1 VIREELKLRDVAVI
15 GVSQSKFGEL
25 WDISFRDLIAEAGMK
40 AIQDADIEGPD
51 LEAMYVGNM
60 TAGLFVQQEHI
71 ASLIS
76 DHVGLTPIPCSRV
89 EAACASG
96 GLALRSGIIAVA
108 SGYHDIVIS
117 AGVEKMTD
125 VVDPT
130 PAIATAS
137 DQEWEAQQG
146 VTFPSLYA
154 MMARR
159 HMHEYGTT
167 REQLAM
173 FSVLDHKNGAKNPLA
188 QFPMEITVDQVLG
201 SSKVADPLRLL
212 DCSPV
217 TDGAAAVILCPA
229 EDARKYTDTPV
240 YVKASAQASGTL
252 ALHDRRDITTIDS
265 TVQAARIAYK
275 MADLQ
280 PKDIQG
286 VEVHD
291 CFSISGLLAIE
302 DLGFVDK
309 GQAGPA
315 LEEGITEIDG
325 NIPVNPSGGLKSRG
339 HPLGATGI
347 AQTAEIV
354 WQLRQEA
361 GKRQID
367 GIDIGMTHNI
377 GGTGGTAAVHI
388 FSN

>member
-1 VIREELKLRDVAVI
+1 MRDVAVI

-25 WDISFRDLIAEAGMK
+25 WDISFRDLITEAGMK
-40 AIQDADIEGPD
+40 AIQDADIEGAD

>member
-1 VIREELKLRDVAVI
+1 MIT
-15 GVSQSKFGEL
+15 
-25 WDISFRDLIAEAGMK
+25 EAGMK
-40 AIQDADIEGPD
+40 AIKDANIEGD
-51 LEAMYVGNM
+51 ELEAMYVGNM
-60 TAGLFVQQEHI
+60 SAGLFVEQEHI
-71 ASLIS
+71 ASLIA
-76 DHVGLTPIPCSRV
+76 DHAGLTPIPCARI

-96 GLALRSGIIAVA
+96 GLALRNGIMAVA
-108 SGYHDIVIS
+108 SGYHDIVIT

-154 MMARR
+154 MMAKR

-173 FSVLDHKNGAKNPLA
+173 VSVLNHKNGAKNPLA
-188 QFPMEITVDQVLG
+188 QYPNEITVDQVLN
-201 SSKVADPLRLL
+201 SSIVAEPLRLL

-217 TDGAAAVILCPA
+217 SDGAAAVIVCPA

-240 YVKASAQASGTL
+240 YVKASAQASGTI
-252 ALHDRRDITTIDS
+252 ALHDRHDITTIDS
-265 TVQAARIAYK
+265 TVHAARKAYE
-275 MADLQ
+275 MAGMT
-280 PKDIQG
+280 PKDIGG

-291 CFSISGLLAIE
+291 CFSINGLLAIE
-302 DLGFVDK
+302 DLGFVEK
-309 GQAGPA
+309 GQGGPA
-315 LEEGITEIDG
+315 IEDGITELDG
-325 NIPVNPSGGLKSRG
+325 RIPVNPSGGLKARG

-347 AQTAEIV
+347 AQAAEIV
-354 WQLRQEA
+354 WQLRGDA
-361 GKRQID
+361 GKRQIE
-367 GIDIGMTHNI
+367 GIEVGMTHNI

-388 FSN
+388 LSR

>member
-1 VIREELKLRDVAVI
+1 MNLRDVAII

-25 WDISFRDLIAEAGMK
+25 WDVSFRDLIAEAGLK
-40 AIQDADIEGPD
+40 AIRDANIEGAD

-60 TAGLFVQQEHI
+60 TSGLFIQQEHV
-71 ASLIS
+71 ASLIA
-76 DHVGLTPIPCSRV
+76 DHFGLTPISCSRV

-96 GLALRSGIIAVA
+96 GLALRSGIMAVA

-159 HMHEYGTT
+159 HMHEYGTS

-188 QFPMEITVDQVLG
+188 QYPMEITVDQVLE
-201 SSKVADPLRLL
+201 SSMVADPLRLL

-229 EDARKYTDTPV
+229 EDAHKFNDTPV
-240 YVKASAQASGTL
+240 YVKASAQASGTI

-265 TVQAARIAYK
+265 TVQAARTAYK
-275 MADLQ
+275 MANLQ

-291 CFSISGLLAIE
+291 CFSISGLIAIE
-302 DLGFVDK
+302 DLGFVEK

-315 LEEGITEIDG
+315 VEEGIIEIDG
-325 NIPVNPSGGLKSRG
+325 TIPVNPSGGLKSRG

-361 GKRQID
+361 GKRQIN
-367 GIDIGMTHNI
+367 GIEVGMTHNI

-388 FSN
+388 FCI

>member
-1 VIREELKLRDVAVI
+1 LRDVAII

-25 WDISFRDLIAEAGMK
+25 WDISFRDLIAEAGLK
-40 AIQDADIEGPD
+40 AIQDANIEGAD

-60 TAGLFVQQEHI
+60 TSGLFVQQEHI
-71 ASLIS
+71 ASLIA
-76 DHVGLTPIPCSRV
+76 DHVGLTPISSSRV

-96 GLALRSGIIAVA
+96 GLALRSGIMAVA

-137 DQEWEAQQG
+137 DQEWEARQG

-159 HMHEYGTT
+159 HMYEYGTS

-188 QFPMEITVDQVLG
+188 QYPMEITVEQVLE
-201 SSKVADPLRLL
+201 SSLVADPLRLL

-229 EDARKYTDTPV
+229 EDAHKFTDTPI
-240 YVKASAQASGTL
+240 YVKASAQASGTI

-265 TVQAARIAYK
+265 TVKAARIAYK
-275 MADLQ
+275 MANLQ

-291 CFSISGLLAIE
+291 CFSISGLIAIE
-302 DLGFVDK
+302 DLGFVEK
-309 GQAGPA
+309 GQGGPA
-315 LEEGITEIDG
+315 IEEGMIEIDG
-325 NIPVNPSGGLKSRG
+325 TIPVNPSGGLKSRG

-354 WQLRQEA
+354 WQLRKEA

-367 GIDIGMTHNI
+367 GIEIGMTHNI

-388 FSN
+388 FSL

>member
-1 VIREELKLRDVAVI
+1 MRDVAII
-15 GVSQSKFGEL
+15 GVSQTKFGEL
-25 WDISFRDLIAEAGMK
+25 WDTSFRDMIAEAGLK
-40 AIQDADIEGPD
+40 AIQDAGIDGAD
-51 LEAMYVGNM
+51 LEAMFVGNM

-71 ASLIS
+71 ASLIA
-76 DHVGLTPIPCSRV
+76 DHVGLNPMPSSRV

-96 GLALRSGIIAVA
+96 GLALRSGVMAVA

-130 PAIATAS
+130 PVVATAS

-173 FSVLDHKNGAKNPLA
+173 FSVLNHKNGAKNPLA
-188 QFPMEITVDQVLG
+188 QYPMEITVEQVIG
-201 SSKVADPLRLL
+201 SSIVADPLRLL

-240 YVKASAQASGTL
+240 YVNASAQASGTL

-265 TVQAARIAYK
+265 TVNAARTAYK

-291 CFSISGLLAIE
+291 CFSINGLLAIE
-302 DLGFVDK
+302 DLGFIEK

-315 LEEGITEIDG
+315 VEDGMTEIDG
-325 NIPVNPSGGLKSRG
+325 KIPVNPSGGLKSRG

-347 AQTAEIV
+347 AQTSEIV

-367 GIDIGMTHNI
+367 GIEIGMTHNI

>member
-1 VIREELKLRDVAVI
+1 MRDVAII

-25 WDISFRDLIAEAGMK
+25 WDISFRDLIAEAGLK
-40 AIQDADIEGPD
+40 AIQDANIEGAD

-60 TAGLFVQQEHI
+60 TSGLFVQQEHI
-71 ASLIS
+71 ASLIA
-76 DHVGLTPIPCSRV
+76 DHVGLTPISSSRV

-96 GLALRSGIIAVA
+96 GLALRSGIMAVA

-137 DQEWEAQQG
+137 DQEWEARQG

-159 HMHEYGTT
+159 HMYEYGTS

-188 QFPMEITVDQVLG
+188 QYPMEITVEQVLE
-201 SSKVADPLRLL
+201 SSLVADPLRLL

-229 EDARKYTDTPV
+229 EDAHKFTDTPI
-240 YVKASAQASGTL
+240 YVKASAQASGTI

-265 TVQAARIAYK
+265 TVKAARIAYK
-275 MADLQ
+275 MANLQ

-291 CFSISGLLAIE
+291 CFSISGLIAIE
-302 DLGFVDK
+302 DLGFVEK
-309 GQAGPA
+309 GQGGPA
-315 LEEGITEIDG
+315 IEEGMIEIDG
-325 NIPVNPSGGLKSRG
+325 TIPVNPSGGLKSRG

-354 WQLRQEA
+354 WQLRKEA

-367 GIDIGMTHNI
+367 GIEIGMTHNI

-388 FSN
+388 FSL

>member
-1 VIREELKLRDVAVI
+1 LRDVAII
-15 GVSQSKFGEL
+15 GVSQTKFGEL
-25 WDISFRDLIAEAGMK
+25 WERSFRDLIVEAGLK
-40 AIQDADIEGPD
+40 AVGDANIEGED

-60 TAGLFVQQEHI
+60 SAGLFVQQEHI
-71 ASLIS
+71 ASLIA
-76 DHVGLTPIPCSRV
+76 DHAGLTPIPCARV

-96 GLALRSGIIAVA
+96 GLALRNGIMAVA

-159 HMHEYGTT
+159 HMYEYGTT

-173 FSVLDHKNGAKNPLA
+173 VSVINHKNGAKNPLA
-188 QFPMEITVDQVLG
+188 QFPMEISVDAVLN

-217 TDGAAAVILCPA
+217 SDGAAAVILCPA
-229 EDARKYTDTPV
+229 EEAKKYTDTPI
-240 YVKASAQASGTL
+240 YVKASAQASGTI
-252 ALHDRRDITTIDS
+252 ALHDRKDLTTIDS
-265 TVQAARIAYK
+265 TVHAARNAYK
-275 MADLQ
+275 MAGLG
-280 PKDIQG
+280 PKDIDA

-291 CFSISGLLAIE
+291 CFSINGLLAVE
-302 DLGFVDK
+302 DLGFVEK
-309 GQAGPA
+309 GKGGVAI
-315 LEEGITEIDG
+315 EEGMTEIDG
-325 NIPVNPSGGLKSRG
+325 KIPVNPSGGLKSRG

-347 AQTAEIV
+347 AQAAEIV
-354 WQLRQEA
+354 WQLRGEA
-361 GKRQID
+361 DKRQVD
-367 GIDIGMTHNI
+367 GAQIGMTHNI

>member
-1 VIREELKLRDVAVI
+1 LRDVAII
-15 GVSQSKFGEL
+15 GVSQTKFGEL
-25 WDISFRDLIAEAGMK
+25 WEVSFRDLITEAGMK
-40 AIQDADIEGPD
+40 AVADAGIEGQD

-60 TAGLFVQQEHI
+60 TAGLFIQQEHI
-71 ASLIS
+71 ASLIA
-76 DHVGLTPIPCSRV
+76 DHSGLTPIPCTRV

-96 GLALRSGIIAVA
+96 GLALRSGIMAVA
-108 SGYHDIVIS
+108 SGYHDVVIS

-159 HMHEYGTT
+159 HMHEYGTS

-173 FSVLDHKNGAKNPLA
+173 FSVNNHKNGALNPLA
-188 QFPMEITVDQVLG
+188 QYPFEIGVDQVLN
-201 SSKVADPLRLL
+201 STMVADPLRLL

-240 YVKASAQASGTL
+240 YVKASAQASGTI

-265 TVQAARIAYK
+265 TVHASRTAYD
-275 MADLQ
+275 MAGMG
-280 PKDIQG
+280 PKNIDA

-291 CFSISGLLAIE
+291 CFSINGILAIE
-302 DLGFVDK
+302 DLGFVEK
-309 GQAGPA
+309 GQGGQAVEDGLIA
-315 LEEGITEIDG
+315 IDG
-325 NIPVNPSGGLKSRG
+325 DMPVNPSGGLKARG

-347 AQTAEIV
+347 AQAAEMV
-354 WQLRQEA
+354 WQLRGDA
-361 GKRQID
+361 GKRQVN
-367 GIDIGMTHNI
+367 GIEVGMTHNI

-388 FSN
+388 FGR

>member
-1 VIREELKLRDVAVI
+1 MRDVAII

-25 WDISFRDLIAEAGMK
+25 WDISFRDLIAEAGLK
-40 AIQDADIEGPD
+40 AIQDANIEGAD

-60 TAGLFVQQEHI
+60 TSGLFVQQEHI
-71 ASLIS
+71 ASLIA
-76 DHVGLTPIPCSRV
+76 DHVGLTPISSSRV

-96 GLALRSGIIAVA
+96 GLALRSGIMAVA

-117 AGVEKMTD
+117 AGIEKMTD

-137 DQEWEAQQG
+137 DQEWEARQG

-159 HMHEYGTT
+159 HMYEYGTS

-188 QFPMEITVDQVLG
+188 QYPMEITVEQVLE
-201 SSKVADPLRLL
+201 SSLVADPLRLL

-229 EDARKYTDTPV
+229 EDAHKFTDTPI
-240 YVKASAQASGTL
+240 YVKASAQASGTI

-265 TVQAARIAYK
+265 TVKAARIAYK
-275 MADLQ
+275 MANLQ

-291 CFSISGLLAIE
+291 CFSISGLIAIE
-302 DLGFVDK
+302 DLGFVEK
-309 GQAGPA
+309 GQGGPA
-315 LEEGITEIDG
+315 IEEGMIEIDG
-325 NIPVNPSGGLKSRG
+325 TIPVNPSGGLKSRG

-354 WQLRQEA
+354 WQLRKEA

-367 GIDIGMTHNI
+367 GIEIGMTHNI

-388 FSN
+388 FSL

>member
-1 VIREELKLRDVAVI
+1 LRDVAII
-15 GVSQSKFGEL
+15 GVSQTKFGEL
-25 WDISFRDLIAEAGMK
+25 WDISFRDLISEAGLK
-40 AIQDADIEGPD
+40 AIEDAAIEGAD
-51 LEAMYVGNM
+51 LEAMFVGNM
-60 TAGLFVQQEHI
+60 SAGLFVQQEHI
-71 ASLIS
+71 ASLIA
-76 DHVGLTPIPCSRV
+76 DHTGLTPLPCARV

-96 GLALRSGIIAVA
+96 GLALRNGIMAVA
-108 SGYHDIVIS
+108 SGYHDVVIS

-154 MMARR
+154 MIARR
-159 HMHEYGTT
+159 HMYQYGTT

-173 FSVLDHKNGAKNPLA
+173 MSVVNHKNGALNPLA
-188 QFPMEITVDQVLG
+188 QFPMEITVDQVLN
-201 SSKVADPLRLL
+201 SSLVADPLRLL

-229 EDARKYTDTPV
+229 EDAKNYTDTPV
-240 YVKASAQASGTL
+240 YVKASAQASGTI
-252 ALHDRRDITTIDS
+252 ALHDRQDITTIDA
-265 TVQAARIAYK
+265 TVHAARTAYNMAK
-275 MADLQ
+275 MG
-280 PKDIQG
+280 PKDIQA

-291 CFSISGLLAIE
+291 CFSINGLLAIE
-302 DLGFVDK
+302 DLGFVEK
-309 GQAGPA
+309 GRAGPA
-315 LEEGITEIDG
+315 IEDGLTERDG
-325 NIPVNPSGGLKSRG
+325 QIPVNPSGGLKSRG

-354 WQLRQEA
+354 WQLRGEA

-367 GIDIGMTHNI
+367 GIEVGMTHNI

>member
-1 VIREELKLRDVAVI
+1 MRDVAII
-15 GVSQSKFGEL
+15 GVSQTKFGEL
-25 WDISFRDLIAEAGMK
+25 WEKSFRDLITEAGLK
-40 AIQDADIEGPD
+40 AVEDANIEGED
-51 LEAMYVGNM
+51 LGAMYVGNM
-60 TAGLFVQQEHI
+60 SAGLFVQQEHI
-71 ASLIS
+71 ASLIA
-76 DHVGLTPIPCSRV
+76 DHSGLTPIPCARV

-96 GLALRSGIIAVA
+96 GLALRNGIMAVA

-146 VTFPSLYA
+146 ITFPSLYA

-159 HMHEYGTT
+159 HMYEYGTT

-173 FSVLDHKNGAKNPLA
+173 VSVINHKNGAKNPLA
-188 QFPMEITVDQVLG
+188 QFPMEISVDAVLN
-201 SSKVADPLRLL
+201 SSIVADPLRLL

-217 TDGAAAVILCPA
+217 SDGAAAVILCPA
-229 EDARKYTDTPV
+229 EDAKKYTDTPI
-240 YVKASAQASGTL
+240 YVKASAQASGTI
-252 ALHDRRDITTIDS
+252 ALHDRKDLTTIDS
-265 TVQAARIAYK
+265 TVHASRNAYK
-275 MADLQ
+275 MAGLEPKNIDL
-280 PKDIQG
+280 

-291 CFSISGLLAIE
+291 CFSINGLLAVE
-302 DLGFVDK
+302 DLGFVEK
-309 GQAGPA
+309 GKGGIAI
-315 LEEGITEIDG
+315 EEGMTELDG
-325 NIPVNPSGGLKSRG
+325 KIPVNPSGGLKARG

-347 AQTAEIV
+347 AQAAEIV
-354 WQLRQEA
+354 WQLRGEA
-361 GKRQID
+361 GKRQVD
-367 GIDIGMTHNI
+367 GAQIGMTHNI